1 MSIRHIV
8 AWRLNATDPDTK
20 REHARQIAERLL
32 ALKGVVPEI
41 EAIEVGGN
49 IADPER
55 NWDVALVSQYAD
67 LEALARYQVHPEH
80 LKVAAFV
87 GTLVSERAS
96 VDFEI

>member
-8 AWRLNATDPDTK
+8 AWRLNANDPETK
-20 REHARQIAERLL
+20 RDHAAQIAERLL
-32 ALKGVVPEI
+32 ALKGVIAEI

-55 NWDVALVSQYAD
+55 NWDIALVSQYAD
-67 LEALARYQVHPEH
+67 LDALGRYQVHPEH
-80 LKVAAFV
+80 VKVAAFV

-96 VDFEI
+96 VDFEL